1 MIGARRR
8 TTEPAMRINGD
19 AMGVGPSFVLSRQ
32 CPTRF
37 CIRRSCG
44 SSSFFV
50 VVVVVVVV
58 VDVVVGCALIPFVLI
73 KRAGAGSRSG
83 PVTFES
89 I

>member
-58 VDVVVGCALIPFVLI
+58 DVVAAVGVVVAMVLP
-73 KRAGAGSRSG
+73 A
-83 PVTFES
+83 
-89 I
+89 